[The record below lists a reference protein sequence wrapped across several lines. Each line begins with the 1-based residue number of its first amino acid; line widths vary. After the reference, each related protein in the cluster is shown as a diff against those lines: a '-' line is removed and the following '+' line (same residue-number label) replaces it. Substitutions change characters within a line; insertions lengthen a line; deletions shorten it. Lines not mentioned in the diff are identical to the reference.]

1 MQKINTDVNRGI
13 TKMFVRD
20 ILSVILEAKLVMRR
34 KNKALNDH
42 QENDWLKAVNSSRV
56 FQGLLLTSFSCLLS
70 FRRQS

>member
-20 ILSVILEAKLVMRR
+20 LSVILEAELVMRR

-42 QENDWLKAVNSSRV
+42 QENDWLKAVNSSGV
-56 FQGLLLTSFSCLLS
+56 FQGLLLTYFSCLLS